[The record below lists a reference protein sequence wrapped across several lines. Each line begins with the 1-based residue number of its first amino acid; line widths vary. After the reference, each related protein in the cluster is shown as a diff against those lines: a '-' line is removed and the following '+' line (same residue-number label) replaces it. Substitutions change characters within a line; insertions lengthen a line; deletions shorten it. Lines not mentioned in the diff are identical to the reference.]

1 MRWPVPCIRL
11 SLTLP
16 YLPPPLSK
24 SSSSIPFISS
34 FLGES
39 VYRVNTTERITRD
52 TIGFWPPLLFRFFSC
67 TWPSIRESFYWNI
80 WHFSELMLNKECCM
94 IERSYRQEEVWQW
107 RICDKKDSL
116 FFLSFSKS
124 RRVEKYHLWKFLP
137 NSVIFNF
144 MIRVNG
150 DEDF

>member
-1 MRWPVPCIRL
+1 MASAVH
-11 SLTLP
+11 T
-16 YLPPPLSK
+16 
-24 SSSSIPFISS
+24 FISYLALSTPAPLEELLLHPFYLQLFGGICLPGEYYRTDNTRYDRILTAPSLS
-34 FLGES
+34 F
-39 VYRVNTTERITRD
+39 
-52 TIGFWPPLLFRFFSC
+52 PSC

-94 IERSYRQEEVWQW
+94 IERSYRQKEVWQW